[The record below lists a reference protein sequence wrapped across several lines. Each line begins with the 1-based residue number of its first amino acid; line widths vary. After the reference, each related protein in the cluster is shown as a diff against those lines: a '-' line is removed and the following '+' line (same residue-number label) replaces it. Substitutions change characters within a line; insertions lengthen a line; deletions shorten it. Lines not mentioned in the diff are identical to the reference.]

1 LRRAAPVLLPALLL
15 ALLPALALLLAGCPS
30 RDRSGPGLYTSYC
43 RRCHGTADEGPKRRL
58 KLYPHLDLRTSPM
71 LLRGDR
77 AAVRQRIVQGDGPM
91 PSFGRRLTP
100 AEVERVVEFTLAIPH
115 RTGR

>member
-1 LRRAAPVLLPALLL
+1 LRPASLLLLL
-15 ALLPALALLLAGCPS
+15 ALAPLLAGCPT
-30 RDRSGPGLYTSYC
+30 RDRSGPGLYKGYC
-43 RRCHGTADEGPKRRL
+43 RRCHGEADEGPKKKL

-77 AAVRQRIVQGDGPM
+77 DAVRRRIVEGDGPM
-91 PSFGRRLTP
+91 PGFSRRLTP

-115 RTGR
+115 Q